1 MQNGCRVCRLLVVYS
16 SQFKHEAEC
25 FECKRVLR
33 PQPQLN
39 KLSSTKK
46 SSIRPP
52 PRKKKSAKTS
62 VYRPDTPESLSGAS
76 SSRIR
81 DPGSNQTESDND
93 GADEEDAQND
103 SAISETDSDDNK
115 PLRRPITSS
124 SKNSLNRLD
133 RDRGRKRKTIDRN
146 DRQNRRERKA
156 NRAANR
162 KLRKRKEIN
171 FAEIDKNDESSG
183 DDSDE
188 SYICTN
194 CKKKRYSCNW
204 VQCSSCKIWF
214 CAKCVPNVK
223 RYIHD
228 IELVFNCEKCS
239 KSLSKL
245 TKSTKK

>member
-1 MQNGCRVCRLLVVYS
+1 M
-16 SQFKHEAEC
+16 K
-25 FECKRVLR
+25 
-33 PQPQLN
+33 P
-39 KLSSTKK
+39 
-46 SSIRPP
+46 
-52 PRKKKSAKTS
+52 
-62 VYRPDTPESLSGAS
+62 SGAS

-81 DPGSNQTESDND
+81 DQGSNQTESDND
-93 GADEEDAQND
+93 GDADEDDDTAQNE

-115 PLRRPITSS
+115 PLRRPNSS
-124 SKNSLNRLD
+124 SVKNSLNRLD
-133 RDRGRKRKTIDRN
+133 RDRGRKRKMLDRN
-146 DRQNRRERKA
+146 DRQKNRRERKA
-156 NRAANR
+156 NRANREANR

-239 KSLSKL
+239 KTVSK
-245 TKSTKK
+245 TSKNSIKSKKIIP

>member
-1 MQNGCRVCRLLVVYS
+1 
-16 SQFKHEAEC
+16 
-25 FECKRVLR
+25 
-33 PQPQLN
+33 LN
-39 KLSSTKK
+39 KLTSTTK

-52 PRKKKSAKTS
+52 PRKHKSTKTS

-76 SSRIR
+76 SSRVK
-81 DPGSNQTESDND
+81 DAGSHQTESDND
-93 GADEEDAQND
+93 VYDDTVQNE
-103 SAISETDSDDNK
+103 SAISETDSEDNK
-115 PLRRPITSS
+115 PLRRLLSS
-124 SKNSLNRLD
+124 NSKNSLHQLD
-133 RDRGRKRKTIDRN
+133 RDRGRKRKNIAHN
-146 DRQNRRERKA
+146 GRRERKA
-156 NRAANR
+156 NRSANR

-171 FAEIDKNDESSG
+171 FAEIDRNGESSG

-188 SYICTN
+188 SYVCTN

-239 KSLSKL
+239 KPSKNSI
-245 TKSTKK
+245 KSTKK

>member
-16 SQFKHEAEC
+16 SQFKHETEC

-39 KLSSTKK
+39 KVINTSTKK

-81 DPGSNQTESDND
+81 DPGSNQTESDD
-93 GADEEDAQND
+93 DADDDTAQNE

-115 PLRRPITSS
+115 PLRRPLSS
-124 SKNSLNRLD
+124 TSKNSLNRLD

-146 DRQNRRERKA
+146 HRRERK
-156 NRAANR
+156 ANR

-188 SYICTN
+188 SYVCTN

-239 KSLSKL
+239 KSILKPNK
-245 TKSTKK
+245 KSTKR